1 MPGQGTAI
9 TNEARA
15 ADFQHPV
22 CQTVS
27 HSLEVLKK
35 RKPQFNGSFR
45 SDKFLG
51 VLLLI
56 QFNGFKNRQGF
67 QPGFNYFIKAFFI
80 NFKSNYLIHFF
91 WVGGL
96 WFISTMCC
104 IPYQKVTPATTTT
117 RLLSINGCLGHKRK
131 IV

>member
-35 RKPQFNGSFR
+35 RKPQFNGSFVQTN
-45 SDKFLG
+45 SWEFCFLSSSMA
-51 VLLLI
+51 LKI
-56 QFNGFKNRQGF
+56 DRGFSQVS
-67 QPGFNYFIKAFFI
+67 I
-80 NFKSNYLIHFF
+80 
-91 WVGGL
+91 
-96 WFISTMCC
+96 IS
-104 IPYQKVTPATTTT
+104 
-117 RLLSINGCLGHKRK
+117 
-131 IV
+131 